1 MTKVT
6 VFSQTISMGIRRYLN
21 VLSDVLKD
29 LSVGDVTGIVIVFVC
44 VCFRKRERESDWKF
58 PLIGFRRSSLAMA
71 YP

>member
-1 MTKVT
+1 
-6 VFSQTISMGIRRYLN
+6 
-21 VLSDVLKD
+21 LSDVLKD

>member
-29 LSVGDVTGIVIVFVC
+29 LSVGDVTGIVIVFV
-44 VCFRKRERESDWKF
+44 FS
-58 PLIGFRRSSLAMA
+58 LISFRRSSLAMT